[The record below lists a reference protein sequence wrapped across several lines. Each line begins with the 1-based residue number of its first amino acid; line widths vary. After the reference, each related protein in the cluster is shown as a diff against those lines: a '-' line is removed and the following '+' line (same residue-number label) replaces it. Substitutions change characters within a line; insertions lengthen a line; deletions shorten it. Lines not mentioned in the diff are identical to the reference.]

1 MPKSLP
7 PLTWFRAFEAAA
19 RHLSFT
25 LAAEELGFTQSA
37 ISQHVRALE
46 ERLETQLFLRR
57 HRALQLTDAGR
68 LLVPDVAAAM
78 ARLEAA
84 TQRFRPESSRAKL
97 TIATSASIAHR
108 VLAPHLAEFH
118 ATHPEIALQI
128 TTTVWP
134 DDFAATNADIEIRF
148 GAEAMAGQGAELIEP
163 SFLHAVAS
171 PELLATLPDPL
182 TWSGLARAALIQPV
196 GLSIG
201 WPDLGPRNPPLE
213 ALIYVD
219 THGLAAEMAQCGA
232 GIALCHCQIT
242 RQAIDSGDLVAL
254 DLAHTHAEE
263 GYYLALK
270 PSSLPRE
277 QAAFAAWFRSLPR
290 RPASELL

>member
-25 LAAEELGFTQSA
+25 LAAEELGLTQSA

-46 ERLETQLFLRR
+46 ERLESQLFLRR

-84 TQRFRPESSRAKL
+84 THRFQPATTRPKL

-108 VLAPHLAEFH
+108 VLAPHLPEFH
-118 ATHPEIALQI
+118 AAHPEIALQI

-134 DDFAATNADIEIRF
+134 DDFTATNADIEIRF
-148 GAEAMAGQGAELIEP
+148 GAEAMVGRGAELIEP
-163 SFLHAVAS
+163 SHLHAVAA
-171 PELLATLPDPL
+171 PGLLAGLPDAPG
-182 TWSGLARAALIQPV
+182 WSDLAGAPLIQPV
-196 GLSIG
+196 GLSTG
-201 WPDLGPRNPPLE
+201 WSDLGPLNPPAE

-242 RQAIDSGDLVAL
+242 RHAIDSGRLVAL
-254 DLAHTHAEE
+254 DLVHTRAEE
-263 GYYLALK
+263 GYYLALR
-270 PSSLPRE
+270 PTSLPRE
-277 QAAFAAWFRSLPR
+277 QAAFAAWFRALPR
-290 RPASELL
+290 RPASALF